1 MITEKTKKILIVD
14 DHPLFRKGI
23 KSVLQE
29 DAGIEIIGEAGN
41 SAEALNFIDK
51 GNVDIII
58 LDLQMPG
65 MSGIELS
72 KLIKSKHKNIFII
85 LLTMHKDERIFNN
98 SLEYGLDAYI
108 LKENAVDEV
117 LKAVHVVADG
127 NFYLSPSMSEYM
139 IQKSMKQKK
148 LTDENPGIKNLT
160 GKEKE
165 ILNMISQNKTTK
177 EIADALFVSYKTI
190 ENHRANICKKLNIS
204 GCNALLK
211 FIIEN
216 KTLLS

>member
-1 MITEKTKKILIVD
+1 MEKIKNILIVD

-23 KSVLQE
+23 KSVLIE
-29 DAGIEIIGEAGN
+29 DSNIKVIGEAGN
-41 SAEALNFIDK
+41 STEALALIEK
-51 GNVDIII
+51 ENVDMLI

-65 MSGIELS
+65 MSGIELA
-72 KLIKSKHKNIFII
+72 KIIKSRYKNISII

-148 LTDENPGIKNLT
+148 LVDENPGIKNLT
-160 GKEKE
+160 EKEKE
-165 ILNMISQNKTTK
+165 ILGMIAQNKTTK
-177 EIADALFVSYKTI
+177 EIAEGLFVSYKTV
-190 ENHRANICKKLNIS
+190 ENHRSNICKKLNIS

-216 KTLLS
+216 KALLS

>member
-1 MITEKTKKILIVD
+1 MEIKKKILIVD

-23 KSVLQE
+23 KSVLNE
-29 DAGIEIIGEAGN
+29 DTGIEVIKEAGN
-41 SAEALNFIDK
+41 SAEALAMLEKETF
-51 GNVDIII
+51 DIII

-72 KLIKSKHKNIFII
+72 KMIKSRFKNISII
-85 LLTMHKDERIFNN
+85 LLTMHRDERIFNN
-98 SLEYGLDAYI
+98 SLDYGLDAYI
-108 LKENAVDEV
+108 LKENAVEEV

-139 IQKSMKQKK
+139 VQKSMKQKK
-148 LTDENPGIKNLT
+148 LSDENPGIKILSE
-160 GKEKE
+160 KEKE
-165 ILNMISQNKTTK
+165 ILNMIAQNKTTK
-177 EIADALFVSYKTI
+177 EIAEALFVSYKTI

>member
-1 MITEKTKKILIVD
+1 MEKVKKILIVD

-23 KSVLQE
+23 KSVLAE
-29 DAGIEIIGEAGN
+29 DPDVKVIGEAGN
-41 SAEALNFIDK
+41 SEEAMKLIEK
-51 GNVDIII
+51 ETVDIVI

-72 KLIKSKHKNIFII
+72 KMIKSRYKNISII

-98 SLEYGLDAYI
+98 SLEYGLEAYI
-108 LKENAVDEV
+108 LKENAVEEV

-148 LTDENPGIKNLT
+148 LADENPGIKILT
-160 GKEKE
+160 EKEKE

-177 EIADALFVSYKTI
+177 EIAEALFVSYKTI
-190 ENHRANICKKLNIS
+190 ENHRANICKKLNIT

>member
-1 MITEKTKKILIVD
+1 MEKVKKILIVD

-23 KSVLQE
+23 KSVLAE
-29 DAGIEIIGEAGN
+29 DPDVKVIGEAGN
-41 SAEALNFIDK
+41 SEEAMKLIEK
-51 GNVDIII
+51 ETVDIVI

-72 KLIKSKHKNIFII
+72 KMIKSRYKNISII

-98 SLEYGLDAYI
+98 SLEYGLEAYI
-108 LKENAVDEV
+108 LKENAVEEV

-127 NFYLSPSMSEYM
+127 NLYLSPSMSEYM
-139 IQKSMKQKK
+139 VQRSMKQKK
-148 LTDENPGIKNLT
+148 LADENPGIKILT
-160 GKEKE
+160 EKEKE

-177 EIADALFVSYKTI
+177 EIAEVLFVSYKTI
-190 ENHRANICKKLNIS
+190 ENHRANICKKLNIT

>member
-1 MITEKTKKILIVD
+1 MEKIKKILIVD

-23 KSVLQE
+23 KSILLE
-29 DAGIEIIGEAGN
+29 DTNVKVIGEAGN
-41 SAEALNFIDK
+41 SEEAMKLIEK
-51 GNVDIII
+51 ETVDIVI

-72 KLIKSKHKNIFII
+72 KMIKSRYKSISII

-98 SLEYGLDAYI
+98 SLEYGLEAYI
-108 LKENAVDEV
+108 LKENAVEEV

-139 IQKSMKQKK
+139 IQKSMKLKK
-148 LTDENPGIKNLT
+148 LADENPGIKNLSE
-160 GKEKE
+160 KEKE

-177 EIADALFVSYKTI
+177 EIAEALFVSYKTI
-190 ENHRANICKKLNIS
+190 ENHRANICKKLNIT

>member
-1 MITEKTKKILIVD
+1 MEIKKKILIVD

-23 KSVLQE
+23 KSVLKE
-29 DAGIEIIGEAGN
+29 DTGIEVIDEAGN
-41 SAEALNFIDK
+41 STEAIALLEK
-51 GNVDIII
+51 ETYDIII

-72 KLIKSKHKNIFII
+72 KIIKSRFKNISII

-98 SLEYGLDAYI
+98 SLDYGLDAYI
-108 LKENAVDEV
+108 LKENAVEEV

-139 IQKSMKQKK
+139 VQKSMKQKK
-148 LTDENPGIKNLT
+148 LVDENPGIKILSE
-160 GKEKE
+160 KEKE
-165 ILNMISQNKTTK
+165 ILNMIAQNKTTK
-177 EIADALFVSYKTI
+177 EIAEALFVSYKTI

-211 FIIEN
+211 FIIEH
-216 KTLLS
+216 KSLLS

>member
-1 MITEKTKKILIVD
+1 MENVKKILIVD

-23 KSVLQE
+23 KSVLAE
-29 DAGIEIIGEAGN
+29 DPDVKVIGEAGN
-41 SAEALNFIDK
+41 SEEAMVLIEK
-51 GNVDIII
+51 ETVDIVI

-72 KLIKSKHKNIFII
+72 KMIKSRYKSISII

-98 SLEYGLDAYI
+98 SLEYGLEAYI
-108 LKENAVDEV
+108 LKENAVEEV

-148 LTDENPGIKNLT
+148 LVDENPGIKNLSE
-160 GKEKE
+160 KEKE
-165 ILNMISQNKTTK
+165 ILNLISQNKTTK
-177 EIADALFVSYKTI
+177 EIAEALFVSYKTI
-190 ENHRANICKKLNIS
+190 ENHRANICKKLNIT

>member
-1 MITEKTKKILIVD
+1 METVKKILIVD

-23 KSVLQE
+23 KSVLAE
-29 DAGIEIIGEAGN
+29 DTDVKVIGEAGN
-41 SAEALNFIDK
+41 SEEAMKLIEK
-51 GNVDIII
+51 ETVDIVI

-72 KLIKSKHKNIFII
+72 KMIKSRYKNISII

-98 SLEYGLDAYI
+98 SLEYGLEAYI
-108 LKENAVDEV
+108 LKENAVEEV

-148 LTDENPGIKNLT
+148 LVDENPGIKNLSE
-160 GKEKE
+160 KEKE
-165 ILNMISQNKTTK
+165 ILNLISQNKTTK
-177 EIADALFVSYKTI
+177 EIAEALFVSYKTI
-190 ENHRANICKKLNIS
+190 ENHRANICKKLNIT

>member
-1 MITEKTKKILIVD
+1 MEIKKKILIVD

-23 KSVLQE
+23 KSVLKE
-29 DAGIEIIGEAGN
+29 DTGIEVINEAGN
-41 SAEALNFIDK
+41 SAETLALLEK
-51 GNVDIII
+51 ETYDIII

-72 KLIKSKHKNIFII
+72 KVVKARYKNVSII

-98 SLEYGLDAYI
+98 SLDYGLDAYI
-108 LKENAVDEV
+108 LKENAVEEV
-117 LKAVHVVADG
+117 LKAVHVVLDG

-139 IQKSMKQKK
+139 VQKSMKQKK
-148 LTDENPGIKNLT
+148 LADENPGIKILSE
-160 GKEKE
+160 KEKE
-165 ILNMISQNKTTK
+165 ILNMIALNKTTK
-177 EIADALFVSYKTI
+177 EIAEALFVSYKTI

>member
-1 MITEKTKKILIVD
+1 MEIKKKILIVD

-23 KSVLQE
+23 KSVLKE
-29 DAGIEIIGEAGN
+29 DTAIEVINEAGN
-41 SAEALNFIDK
+41 SAEALAMLEK
-51 GNVDIII
+51 ETYDIVI

-72 KLIKSKHKNIFII
+72 RTIKLWYKNISII
-85 LLTMHKDERIFNN
+85 LLTMHKDERIFIN
-98 SLEYGLDAYI
+98 SLDYGLDAYI
-108 LKENAVDEV
+108 LKENAVEEV
-117 LKAVHVVADG
+117 VKAVHVVADG

-139 IQKSMKQKK
+139 VQKSMKQKK
-148 LTDENPGIKNLT
+148 LADENPGIKILSE
-160 GKEKE
+160 KEKE
-165 ILNMISQNKTTK
+165 ILNMIVQNKTTK
-177 EIADALFVSYKTI
+177 EIAEALFVSYKTI

-216 KTLLS
+216 KSLLT

>member
-1 MITEKTKKILIVD
+1 MEHAKKILIVD

-23 KSVLQE
+23 KAVLAE
-29 DAGIEIIGEAGN
+29 DSSIEVASEAG
-41 SAEALNFIDK
+41 SSEEALSLIEKENIDI
-51 GNVDIII
+51 VI

-72 KLIKSKHKNIFII
+72 KMIKDRYKNISVI

-117 LKAVHVVADG
+117 LKAVNVVVDG

-139 IQKSMKQKK
+139 VQKSMKQKK
-148 LTDENPGIKNLT
+148 LMDENPGIKILSE
-160 GKEKE
+160 KEKE
-165 ILNMISQNKTTK
+165 ILNLIAQNKTTK

>member
-1 MITEKTKKILIVD
+1 MEKIKKVIIVD

-29 DAGIEIIGEAGN
+29 DADIEIIGEAGN
-41 SAEALNFIDK
+41 SDEAMALIEK
-51 GNVDIII
+51 ETVDIVI

-72 KLIKSKHKNIFII
+72 KMIKSRYKNISII

-98 SLEYGLDAYI
+98 SLEYGLEAYI
-108 LKENAVDEV
+108 LKENAVEEV

-148 LTDENPGIKNLT
+148 LVDENPGIKNLSE
-160 GKEKE
+160 KEKE
-165 ILNMISQNKTTK
+165 ILNLISQNKTTK
-177 EIADALFVSYKTI
+177 EIAEALFVSYKTI

>member
-1 MITEKTKKILIVD
+1 MENVKKILIVD

-23 KSVLQE
+23 KSVLTE
-29 DAGIEIIGEAGN
+29 DPDVKVIGEAGN
-41 SAEALNFIDK
+41 SEEAMKLIEK
-51 GNVDIII
+51 ETVDIVI

-72 KLIKSKHKNIFII
+72 KMIKSRYKNISII

-98 SLEYGLDAYI
+98 SLEYGLEAYI
-108 LKENAVDEV
+108 LKENAVEEV

-139 IQKSMKQKK
+139 IRKSMKQKK
-148 LTDENPGIKNLT
+148 LTDENPGIKNLSE
-160 GKEKE
+160 KEKE

-177 EIADALFVSYKTI
+177 EIAEALFVSYKTI

>member
-1 MITEKTKKILIVD
+1 MEQAKKILIVD

-23 KSVLQE
+23 STVLRE
-29 DAGIEIIGEAGN
+29 DTDIEVVGEAGS
-41 SAEALNFIDK
+41 SAEALALLEKVKI
-51 GNVDIII
+51 DIII

-72 KLIKSKHKNIFII
+72 KIIKERYKNISVI

-108 LKENAVDEV
+108 LKENAIDEV
-117 LKAVHVVADG
+117 LKAVRVVMDG
-127 NFYLSPSMSEYM
+127 NFYLSPSMSEYI
-139 IQKSMKQKK
+139 IQKSMKHKK
-148 LTDENPGIKNLT
+148 LVDENPGIKFLT
-160 GKEKE
+160 EKEKE
-165 ILNMISQNKTTK
+165 ILNMIAQNKTTK
-177 EIADALFVSYKTI
+177 EIAEELFLSYKTI
-190 ENHRANICKKLNIS
+190 ENHRTNICKKLNIS

-216 KTLLS
+216 KDKL

>member
-1 MITEKTKKILIVD
+1 MLKLSAKKM
-14 DHPLFRKGI
+14 I
-23 KSVLQE
+23 KSRY
-29 DAGIEIIGEAGN
+29 
-41 SAEALNFIDK
+41 
-51 GNVDIII
+51 
-58 LDLQMPG
+58 
-65 MSGIELS
+65 
-72 KLIKSKHKNIFII
+72 KSISII

-98 SLEYGLDAYI
+98 SLEYGLEAYI
-108 LKENAVDEV
+108 LKENAVEEV

-148 LTDENPGIKNLT
+148 LVDENPGIKNLSE
-160 GKEKE
+160 KEKE
-165 ILNMISQNKTTK
+165 ILNLISQNKTTK
-177 EIADALFVSYKTI
+177 EIAEALFVSYKTI
-190 ENHRANICKKLNIS
+190 ENHRANICKKLNIT

>member
-1 MITEKTKKILIVD
+1 MEKVKNILIVD

-23 KSVLQE
+23 KSVLIE
-29 DAGIEIIGEAGN
+29 DSGIKVICEASN
-41 SAEALNFIDK
+41 STEALVFIEKENIDML
-51 GNVDIII
+51 I

-65 MSGIELS
+65 MSGIELA
-72 KLIKSKHKNIFII
+72 KIVKSRYKNISII

-139 IQKSMKQKK
+139 VQKSMKQKK
-148 LTDENPGIKNLT
+148 LVDENPGIKILSE
-160 GKEKE
+160 KEKE
-165 ILNMISQNKTTK
+165 ILNMIAQNKTTK
-177 EIADALFVSYKTI
+177 EIAEALFVSYKTI

>member
-1 MITEKTKKILIVD
+1 MEKVKKILIVD

-23 KSVLQE
+23 KSVLAE
-29 DAGIEIIGEAGN
+29 DPDVKVIGEAGN
-41 SAEALNFIDK
+41 SEEAMKLIEK
-51 GNVDIII
+51 ETVDIVI

-72 KLIKSKHKNIFII
+72 KMIKSRYKNISII

-98 SLEYGLDAYI
+98 SLEYGLEAYI
-108 LKENAVDEV
+108 LKENAVEEV

-139 IQKSMKQKK
+139 VQRSMKQKK
-148 LTDENPGIKNLT
+148 LADENPGIKILT
-160 GKEKE
+160 EKEKE

-177 EIADALFVSYKTI
+177 EIAEVLFVSYKTI
-190 ENHRANICKKLNIS
+190 ENHRANICKKLNIT

>member
-1 MITEKTKKILIVD
+1 MEKVKKVLIVD

-23 KSVLQE
+23 KSVLLE
-29 DAGIEIIGEAGN
+29 DANVKVIGEAGN
-41 SAEALNFIDK
+41 SDEAMALIEK
-51 GNVDIII
+51 EAVDIVI

-72 KLIKSKHKNIFII
+72 KMIKSRYKSISII

-98 SLEYGLDAYI
+98 SLEYGLEAYI
-108 LKENAVDEV
+108 LKENAVEEV

-139 IQKSMKQKK
+139 VQKSMKQKK
-148 LTDENPGIKNLT
+148 LADENPGIKNLSE
-160 GKEKE
+160 KEKE

-177 EIADALFVSYKTI
+177 EIAEVLFVSYKTI
-190 ENHRANICKKLNIS
+190 ENHRANICKKLNIT

>member
-1 MITEKTKKILIVD
+1 MEKIKKILIVD

-23 KSVLQE
+23 KSILLE
-29 DAGIEIIGEAGN
+29 DTNVKVIGEAGN
-41 SAEALNFIDK
+41 SEEAMKLIEK
-51 GNVDIII
+51 ETVDIVI

-72 KLIKSKHKNIFII
+72 KMIKSRYKSISII

-98 SLEYGLDAYI
+98 SLEYGLEAYI
-108 LKENAVDEV
+108 LKENAVEEV

-148 LTDENPGIKNLT
+148 LADENPGIKNLSE
-160 GKEKE
+160 KEKE

-177 EIADALFVSYKTI
+177 EIAEALFVSYKTI
-190 ENHRANICKKLNIS
+190 ENHRANICKKLNNT

>member
-1 MITEKTKKILIVD
+1 MEIKKKILIVD

-23 KSVLQE
+23 KSVLRE
-29 DAGIEIIGEAGN
+29 DAGIETIGEAGN
-41 SAEALNFIDK
+41 GAGALALLEK
-51 GNVDIII
+51 ESYDIII

-65 MSGIELS
+65 LSGIELS
-72 KLIKSKHKNIFII
+72 KIIKSRFRNISII

-108 LKENAVDEV
+108 LKENAVEEV
-117 LKAVHVVADG
+117 LKAVQVVLDG

-139 IQKSMKQKK
+139 VQKSLKQKK
-148 LTDENPGIKNLT
+148 LADENPGIKFLT
-160 GKEKE
+160 EKEKE
-165 ILNMISQNKTTK
+165 ILSMISQNKTTK
-177 EIADALFVSYKTI
+177 EIADSLFVSYKTV
-190 ENHRANICKKLNIS
+190 ENHRANICKKLSIS

-216 KTLLS
+216 KALLS

>member
-1 MITEKTKKILIVD
+1 MEIKKKILIVD

-23 KSVLQE
+23 KSVLKE
-29 DAGIEIIGEAGN
+29 DAGIEVINEAGN
-41 SAEALNFIDK
+41 STEALAMLEK
-51 GNVDIII
+51 EAYDIII

-72 KLIKSKHKNIFII
+72 KVIKSRYKNISII

-98 SLEYGLDAYI
+98 SLDYGLDAYI
-108 LKENAVDEV
+108 LKENAVEEV

-139 IQKSMKQKK
+139 VQKSMKQKK
-148 LTDENPGIKNLT
+148 LVDENPGIKILSE
-160 GKEKE
+160 KEKE
-165 ILNMISQNKTTK
+165 ILNMIALNKTTK
-177 EIADALFVSYKTI
+177 EIAEALFVSYKTI

-216 KTLLS
+216 KDKL